1 MLWGAPGDACGVPR
15 AHHARGAINS
25 DGKQVGMLPWLCGRF
40 ESPKRPAG
48 PGEGARRLWSRAHA
62 PSPLQASQSSV
73 SRDGSLPGGGQQQ
86 QDERRRRIS
95 LSGCFLKITLP
106 LSAGQG
112 CSRLNNRSRPALPC
126 SRALAGSPSP
136 GCAGWMLDHSP
147 LGSIAVPEGWTSH
160 KGQTRCIPHPAAP
173 KSCCWGCPELTP
185 AGLGGSRESCRRN
198 GSARGRSHRVFAKT
212 AESRSNYSLNVST
225 VVAGMKDA
233 HMSPGRDSPAL
244 PPLKGRNRSSR
255 LLSGAGN
262 VPQLW
267 MDRRER
273 GGDGRNPGQNREA
286 AGAGK

>member
-1 MLWGAPGDACGVPR
+1 
-15 AHHARGAINS
+15 
-25 DGKQVGMLPWLCGRF
+25 MLPWLCGRF
-40 ESPKRPAG
+40 DSPKRPAG
-48 PGEGARRLWSRAHA
+48 PGEGAWRLWSRAHA
-62 PSPLQASQSSV
+62 PSPLQPSQSSV
-73 SRDGSLPGGGQQQ
+73 SRDRSLPGGGQQQ

-147 LGSIAVPEGWTSH
+147 WTASLSPRAERL
-160 KGQTRCIPHPAAP
+160 KRDTMRCIPHPASP
-173 KSCCWGCPELTP
+173 KSCCCCWGCPELAS
-185 AGLGGSRESCRRN
+185 AGLGGGRGSCRRN

-225 VVAGMKDA
+225 FVAGMKDA
-233 HMSPGRDSPAL
+233 HMCRGRDSPAL

-267 MDRRER
+267 VARRER
-273 GGDGRNPGQNREA
+273 GGIGRKPGHNREA
-286 AGAGK
+286 AGAGR